1 MYKIVHGQIGI
12 SLRDINLAINSG
24 VTRANGI
31 RLTLPAPRTNTM
43 LHSFAYSAGQLWN
56 SLPRHIVE
64 APTGSLFK
72 LHLSRIN
79 IDDL

>member
-1 MYKIVHGQIGI
+1 MYKIVHGQNGI

-24 VTRANGI
+24 VTHTNGI

-56 SLPRHIVE
+56 SLPIHIVE
-64 APTGSLFK
+64 APTVSITFVTY
-72 LHLSRIN
+72 
-79 IDDL
+79 

>member
-31 RLTLPAPRTNTM
+31 CLTLPAPRTNTM
-43 LHSFAYSAGQLWN
+43 LHSFAYSADQLWN

-64 APTGSLFK
+64 APTVSLFK